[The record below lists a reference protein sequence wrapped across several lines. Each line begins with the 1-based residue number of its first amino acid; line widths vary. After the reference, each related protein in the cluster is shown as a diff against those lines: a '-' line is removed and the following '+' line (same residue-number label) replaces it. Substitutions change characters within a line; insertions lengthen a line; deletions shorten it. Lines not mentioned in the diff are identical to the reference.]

1 MTLCNLVTVFAETK
15 SVTKSRLHCTKLNS
29 NLIYLTK
36 SWKKTVQN
44 HSSNWFTVRFL
55 DKCSKIEVFLA
66 LKSRIHH
73 RNRHYNLSG
82 LRLLVKPNWTL
93 DEGCIAF
100 IPANVKMFLKPV
112 FLKPVCQ
119 PTTVLELGLSVA
131 LFELNRTIWQDFFA
145 FLWFFLPRATFLV
158 TSYILLSWNIE
169 NLLLNHH
176 ILTTCVA

>member
-1 MTLCNLVTVFAETK
+1 MTICDLVTLCNLVRVFAETK
-15 SVTKSRLHCTKLNS
+15 SVIKSRLHCTKLNS

-100 IPANVKMFLKPV
+100 IPANLTILIVSTWVYFNQIYKFASV
-112 FLKPVCQ
+112 TVDTF
-119 PTTVLELGLSVA
+119 TTVTFFDKLSISINYQHKEFKNLPVNVSEVIFCLASRIPIA
-131 LFELNRTIWQDFFA
+131 L
-145 FLWFFLPRATFLV
+145 
-158 TSYILLSWNIE
+158 S
-169 NLLLNHH
+169 
-176 ILTTCVA
+176 

>member
-1 MTLCNLVTVFAETK
+1 MTLHLVTTCDLVTIFQKTIFHKIQPFHLVTLCNLVTVFAETK

-82 LRLLVKPNWTL
+82 LRLLVKPEMLYNYALWYQFKFETNSGKSF
-93 DEGCIAF
+93 E
-100 IPANVKMFLKPV
+100 PNPV
-112 FLKPVCQ
+112 NH
-119 PTTVLELGLSVA
+119 E
-131 LFELNRTIWQDFFA
+131 ERIW
-145 FLWFFLPRATFLV
+145 
-158 TSYILLSWNIE
+158 
-169 NLLLNHH
+169 LLL
-176 ILTTCVA
+176 